1 VNAVEA
7 PFIAERFRL
16 ERPLGAGGMGVVYA
30 AFDIQESDH
39 PVALKMQRHP
49 DAASTQRFLREAE
62 ILAGVRTPG
71 IVGYRG
77 HGQLEDGRVWIALEW
92 LVGETLQ
99 QRLLRGP
106 LAPAEAL
113 ALGARV
119 AGSLAQLH
127 AQGVV
132 HRDIKPENLFLRGA
146 DPADV
151 CLLDLGIARLLDPER
166 RTTRHGMVV
175 GTPAYMAPEQARAAP
190 ELDHRAD
197 LYALGVVL
205 YECLSGRQAW
215 PGENPLA
222 VMVKL
227 LVEPAPRLVHAR
239 PEMAGPLD
247 AQIAR
252 LMSTRPAERP
262 ATAEACA
269 AELAALAARLEARPA
284 AVLGGS
290 PTPAPQKAPRGPAL
304 IEHSPG
310 RSRLRA
316 RAGDS
321 PRAREFLRRGVRRY
335 ASLQVPVARQARGR
349 SEQPPPNSSRRRQR
363 PQNRHAGAPI
373 PR

>member
-1 VNAVEA
+1 
-7 PFIAERFRL
+7 
-16 ERPLGAGGMGVVYA
+16 MGVVYA
-30 AFDIQESDH
+30 AFDLAADDH

-62 ILAGVRTPG
+62 ILAGVQTPG

-106 LAPAEAL
+106 LAPSEAL
-113 ALGARV
+113 ALGTRV

-127 AQGVV
+127 GRGVV

-151 CLLDLGIARLLDPER
+151 CLLDLGIARLLDPDR

-227 LVEPAPRLVHAR
+227 LVEPAPRLSQTRPDPGRPAGRAGDPADGHAPPTGRPPPNAAPPSWPPSRRGSRSCPRWRTGAR
-239 PEMAGPLD
+239 P
-247 AQIAR
+247 
-252 LMSTRPAERP
+252 
-262 ATAEACA
+262 
-269 AELAALAARLEARPA
+269 
-284 AVLGGS
+284 
-290 PTPAPQKAPRGPAL
+290 PAPVTPT
-304 IEHSPG
+304 
-310 RSRLRA
+310 RA
-316 RAGDS
+316 RA
-321 PRAREFLRRGVRRY
+321 PRRTGHRRGAHLHAAPGGRRGGGCD
-335 ASLQVPVARQARGR
+335 PW
-349 SEQPPPNSSRRRQR
+349 
-363 PQNRHAGAPI
+363 
-373 PR
+373 